1 MAWNGYCIKMMMVQ
15 SDSPDQAVG
24 QVGHPE
30 EAVAQNIDQS
40 DSPNEEFQPRRLL
53 LIGKLFKLCLPRHS

>member
-15 SDSPDQAVG
+15 SDTDQAVG

-40 DSPNEEFQPRRLL
+40 DSPDEEF
-53 LIGKLFKLCLPRHS
+53 